1 MKKIVLISLLFCG
14 FAAQAQNK
22 PGAKETPVP
31 CDGNAQD
38 LPGKYTDHTN
48 PKYPRS
54 LAGNAQEKAVMLKQ
68 LIAIEKLEEA
78 SRKDFN
84 LTGCVARVSFSGG
97 EKSVA
102 GIMRYG
108 YQLGVYRNV
117 CHVTEHIVKTSDE
130 YSTVFRVNINYD
142 PVSGA
147 LSPLATG
154 IGNFNIAKYP
164 NSVQYEIPI
173 DAIQGKSTKTSPSG
187 VSKYISEKMLLI
199 GRSDNYKDYHADFL
213 KLNNGNGYVEN
224 WQGGDRYAK
233 FGPSSYQFIDRH
245 YLITKPGIPLLIPVS
260 RKQYLEDMLEYFE
273 IEKANFYYDND
284 KQTKQIQGNN
294 ADYAKKRL
302 SILESD
308 KAAYPQLYEAKKAK
322 VKQLLAEQKDAW
334 LQQQAIVGNPGN
346 TYDANDRLKEL
357 GKFYDKEGEYSVAL
371 YVANPAYFKPGGNQS
386 TKPQIV
392 EVQFRYQIGKEFNFS
407 EKLFNNFLKN
417 FDMDALHKILQ

>member
-1 MKKIVLISLLFCG
+1 MKKLLFISFLFCG
-14 FAAQAQNK
+14 FAVQAQNN

-31 CDGNAQD
+31 CDGNAD
-38 LPGKYTDHTN
+38 ELPGKYTDHTN
-48 PKYPRS
+48 PKYPTS
-54 LAGNAQEKAVMLKQ
+54 LKGNAPDKAIMLKQ
-68 LIAIEKLEEA
+68 LIAIEKSEEA
-78 SRKDFN
+78 SRKNFT

-97 EKSVA
+97 DKSTA
-102 GIMRYG
+102 GIIKYG

-117 CHVTEHIVKTSDE
+117 CNVTQHIVKTSDE
-130 YSTVFRVNINYD
+130 YSTVFRVDINNV

-147 LSPLATG
+147 LSPLAMG
-154 IGNFNIAKYP
+154 IGNFNIAKYS
-164 NSVQYEIPI
+164 NSVQYDIPV
-173 DAIQGKSTKTSPSG
+173 DAIQGKSTINNPSR
-187 VSKYISEKMLLI
+187 VSKYISEKMLLT

-224 WQGGDRYAK
+224 WQGGDRYANH
-233 FGPSSYQFIDRH
+233 GPSSYQFIDRH
-245 YLITKPGIPLLIPVS
+245 YLITKPGIPLLTPVS

-294 ADYAKKRL
+294 ADYAKKRM
-302 SILESD
+302 SILEND

-346 TYDANDRLKEL
+346 TYDVNDRLKEL

-371 YVANPAYFKPGGNQS
+371 YVVNPEYFKPGGNQS

-392 EVQFRYQIGKEFNFS
+392 EVQFRYQIGKDFGFS

-417 FDMDALHKILQ
+417 FDIDALHKILQ